1 MNNKEAPNEMHIL
14 KERAKELNC
23 LYQVDEILNNQRF
36 SLAEMFEAIVQAI
49 PSGWQFPEICE
60 ARIVYENNNY
70 QTSKFYP
77 SPYSEK
83 SPIKVDGK
91 VVGYLEVAYTEQV
104 PQTEEGCFLE
114 KERKLI
120 NTIADRIGQTI
131 FHRQM
136 KHVLWEWNESQRFSY
151 LTPNSTGKEWAV
163 IVNLL
168 LRTDPDMLLYICRKM
183 INYLYWSGIKEVDKI
198 LIDFSEESKS
208 ALANGEVNFP
218 SAKLPIGNLETISE
232 RTFGIAAKQLSDAEI
247 SLRIKKWM
255 QEHKSYHLI
264 KTINRLDVTISE
276 IIEAV
281 VRYTDTVGRNNLL
294 DHPTERWLVVA
305 LIQRFLS
312 DSIDF
317 VSVAKQN
324 LHIGDFN
331 EIVDRL
337 IFSESSHGR
346 IGGKSAG
353 LFLAHK
359 ILEKESENSSALK
372 SIRIPK
378 TWYITTDE
386 LTGFLHY
393 NNLEEFNVQK
403 YKDLAEIRMDY
414 PNLMQIMKN
423 GKLPPGMVKSLAM
436 ALDDF
441 GDSPII
447 VRSSSLLEDQFG
459 GAAFSGK
466 YKSLFLANQGSKK
479 ERLDALMDA
488 IKEVYASVY
497 SPDSIHYRLERGLLD
512 FQEEMGIMVQEV
524 VGKQIG
530 DYYLP
535 LYAGVGLSYN
545 EFRWSARIERED
557 GIVRLVMGLGT
568 RAVDRLGDDFPVL
581 FSPGQPNLRV
591 NTVPEEISYYS
602 PRKADVI
609 NLKNN
614 TFETVDILPLLREQG
629 QDIIG
634 IERVVSVKTEDYI
647 SPVSTFVT
655 DFGKDHLIVTF
666 DGLINDKSFIEKVEA
681 ILTTLQE
688 KLGTPVDIEFAS
700 DGKDFYLLQCR
711 PQSFGGINAPA
722 PIPKDVPE
730 KDQVFS
736 ARRHISNGL
745 INDITHIVFVDPDG
759 YNSLPALDDLIKVG
773 RAVGRLNSLLPR
785 RRFILIG
792 PGRWGSRG
800 DIKLGVP
807 VGYSD
812 ISNTAALIEVA
823 RKKANYVPEPSFGT
837 HFFQDLVESNIKYIP
852 LYPDDPGTVFN
863 ETILL
868 GTSNILA
875 DILPEFSYLDKVI
888 RVIDVANSFDG
899 KALHIN
905 MNAELGEA
913 LAYLAPY
920 VLPKSF

>member
-1 MNNKEAPNEMHIL
+1 
-14 KERAKELNC
+14 
-23 LYQVDEILNNQRF
+23 
-36 SLAEMFEAIVQAI
+36 
-49 PSGWQFPEICE
+49 
-60 ARIVYENNNY
+60 
-70 QTSKFYP
+70 
-77 SPYSEK
+77 
-83 SPIKVDGK
+83 
-91 VVGYLEVAYTEQV
+91 VGYLEVAYTEQV
-104 PQTEEGCFLE
+104 PQTEEGFFLE

-497 SPDSIHYRLERGLLD
+497 SPDSIHYRLER
-512 FQEEMGIMVQEV
+512 
-524 VGKQIG
+524 
-530 DYYLP
+530 
-535 LYAGVGLSYN
+535 
-545 EFRWSARIERED
+545 
-557 GIVRLVMGLGT
+557 
-568 RAVDRLGDDFPVL
+568 
-581 FSPGQPNLRV
+581 
-591 NTVPEEISYYS
+591 
-602 PRKADVI
+602 
-609 NLKNN
+609 
-614 TFETVDILPLLREQG
+614 
-629 QDIIG
+629 
-634 IERVVSVKTEDYI
+634 
-647 SPVSTFVT
+647 
-655 DFGKDHLIVTF
+655 
-666 DGLINDKSFIEKVEA
+666 
-681 ILTTLQE
+681 
-688 KLGTPVDIEFAS
+688 
-700 DGKDFYLLQCR
+700 
-711 PQSFGGINAPA
+711 SFG
-722 PIPKDVPE
+722 
-730 KDQVFS
+730 FS
-736 ARRHISNGL
+736 GR
-745 INDITHIVFVDPDG
+745 DG
-759 YNSLPALDDLIKVG
+759 HY
-773 RAVGRLNSLLPR
+773 
-785 RRFILIG
+785 
-792 PGRWGSRG
+792 GSRG
-800 DIKLGVP
+800 
-807 VGYSD
+807 SW
-812 ISNTAALIEVA
+812 
-823 RKKANYVPEPSFGT
+823 
-837 HFFQDLVESNIKYIP
+837 
-852 LYPDDPGTVFN
+852 
-863 ETILL
+863 
-868 GTSNILA
+868 
-875 DILPEFSYLDKVI
+875 
-888 RVIDVANSFDG
+888 
-899 KALHIN
+899 
-905 MNAELGEA
+905 
-913 LAYLAPY
+913 
-920 VLPKSF
+920 

>member
-812 ISNTAALIEVA
+812 ISNTAALVEVA

-875 DILPEFSYLDKVI
+875 DILPEFAYLDKVI

>member
-614 TFETVDILPLLREQG
+614 TFETVDILPLLREHG

-863 ETILL
+863 EIILL

-913 LAYLAPY
+913 LAYLAYNAPR
-920 VLPKSF
+920 